1 MLEKLMQLDTELLL
15 YINGINSPFGDNFF
29 SMYTDIL
36 IWVPLYALILYTI
49 FKKHGMRGFWILLA
63 LVLVIT
69 LCDQISSSLIKPG
82 VARLRP
88 TREPSLEGLIH
99 IVNGYRGGRYGF
111 ISSHAANSFGLA
123 AFSALLFRRP
133 AYTIFIFLWAIIN
146 SYSRMYLGVHYPGDI
161 LGGTILG
168 LLAGWSVYLLYAK
181 VIRTR
186 HRDMIEGPRSVYDT
200 RLVIYSGVLM
210 VITIAL
216 ASKALI

>member
-1 MLEKLMQLDTELLL
+1 MQLDTELLL
-15 YINGINSPFGDNFF
+15 FINGINSPFGDYFF

-36 IWVPLYALILYTI
+36 IWVPMYIMILYTI

-69 LCDQISSSLIKPG
+69 LCDQISSSLIKPT

-88 TREPSLEGLIH
+88 TREPSLEGLLH
-99 IVNGYRGGRYGF
+99 IVNGYRGGKFGF

-123 AFSALLFRRP
+123 AFSGLLFRRP
-133 AYTIFIFLWAIIN
+133 GYTIFIFLWAIIN

-161 LGGTILG
+161 VGGTILG

-181 VIRTR
+181 IIRTR
-186 HRDMIEGPRSVYDT
+186 HKDMIEGPRSKYDT
-200 RLVIYSGVLM
+200 RLIIYSGIIIVL
-210 VITIAL
+210 TIAL

>member
-15 YINGINSPFGDNFF
+15 FINGINSPFGDYFF

-36 IWVPLYALILYTI
+36 IWVPMYIMILYTI

-69 LCDQISSSLIKPG
+69 LCDQISSSLIKPT

-88 TREPSLEGLIH
+88 TREPSLEGLLH
-99 IVNGYRGGRYGF
+99 IVNGYRGGKFGF

-123 AFSALLFRRP
+123 AFSGLLFRRP
-133 AYTIFIFLWAIIN
+133 GYTIFIFLWAIIN

-161 LGGTILG
+161 VGGTILG

-181 VIRTR
+181 IIRTR
-186 HRDMIEGPRSVYDT
+186 HRDMIEGPRSKYDT
-200 RLVIYSGVLM
+200 RLIIYSGIIIVL
-210 VITIAL
+210 TIAL